1 MQALVYIFTL
11 LFLLGSDSSD
21 TVDSAATDTVVVRA
35 QTRNLILSIDR
46 STSETGSFNDY
57 LDIKLDSHGEPI
69 AGLDIKI
76 ACNSELIDIIDIEPG
91 ELFDS
96 CGWEFFQARPARSS
110 GQPGRPV
117 TVWQAVALAETVPDS
132 IRPECLSLDRE
143 TSLLRVLLTTE
154 HAGIVPDTTI
164 PVYFFWEDCSD
175 NTLSNATAAWRY
187 RFRCTTIST
196 LPGRPP
202 TRCFPPPPEPPGLA
216 SIPRVTIA
224 RSAVSSFTTAASSSP
239 PRWIHSDPSASVG
252 KM

>member
-175 NTLSNATAAWRY
+175 NTLSNATGDSLAISVQVYDYFNAPGPPADSL
-187 RFRCTTIST
+187 FPTTT
-196 LPGRPP
+196 GAPGACIDPSSYNRPI
-202 TRCFPPPPEPPGLA
+202 RRIEFHNGGVE
-216 SIPRVTIA
+216 
-224 RSAVSSFTTAASSSP
+224 FTTPVDSL
-239 PRWIHSDPSASVG
+239 
-252 KM
+252 